1 MIRRC
6 RLAAVL
12 IATGAAILSGC
23 DRPPEEDTAA
33 RPPAPTQSAEQ
44 PVQLTT
50 DSGASLASRRGEWRD
65 ALRALLANPDAD
77 TLANADTRWRDLYG
91 AFNRHYLTLAARA
104 CTGERLAVLQRLDAW
119 PLYPAYVDAL
129 PAWPDSGIVNDPA
142 LELTGASLR
151 RQQGATADGE
161 VALGF
166 QPIRLLIAGAEG
178 APRQVDDLRAE
189 AEAESDEPAAALRER
204 RRTYLKLAA
213 DQLQADLNALDRDDD
228 LTLTSLRCALETLD
242 DRLAALQT
250 HRQATA
256 PEEGLY
262 IPAVSVE
269 ILEATQPA
277 AALAQLSADAN
288 RDARAALESGYPGF
302 QAALDQAVEAES
314 WAPLGE
320 WLHAHGGAP

>member
-1 MIRRC
+1 MIRRF

-12 IATGAAILSGC
+12 IATTAVALPGC

-33 RPPAPTQSAEQ
+33 RPPTLAQSADQ
-44 PVQLTT
+44 PLELTT
-50 DSGASLASRRGEWRD
+50 DSGAPLESRRGEWRD
-65 ALRALLANPDAD
+65 ALRALLAAPDAD
-77 TLANADTRWRDLYG
+77 TLATADRRWRDLYD
-91 AFNRHYLTLAARA
+91 AFNRHYLSLAAQA
-104 CTGERLAVLQRLDAW
+104 CAGDRQAPLQRLDAW

-166 QPIRLLIAGAEG
+166 QPIRLLIAGVEG
-178 APRQVDDLRAE
+178 APRQVDDQRADAE
-189 AEAESDEPAAALRER
+189 ADGDQPAAALRER

-228 LTLTSLRCALETLD
+228 LTLTALRCALETLD

-262 IPAVSVE
+262 ISSVSVE
-269 ILEATQPA
+269 ILDATQPA

-288 RDARAALESGYPGF
+288 GDARAALESGYPGF
-302 QAALDQAVEAES
+302 QTALDQAVEEDS

-320 WLHAHGGAP
+320 WLHAHGG

>member
-1 MIRRC
+1 MIRRF

-12 IATGAAILSGC
+12 IATTAVALSGC

-33 RPPAPTQSAEQ
+33 RPPTPAQSADQ
-44 PVQLTT
+44 PIELTT
-50 DSGASLASRRGEWRD
+50 DSGAPLESRRGEWRD
-65 ALRALLANPDAD
+65 ALRALLAAPGAD
-77 TLANADTRWRDLYG
+77 TLATADRRWRDLYA
-91 AFNRHYLTLAARA
+91 AFNRHYLTLAAQA
-104 CTGERLAVLQRLDAW
+104 CAGQRLAVLQRLDAW

-178 APRQVDDLRAE
+178 APRQVDDLRVGA
-189 AEAESDEPAAALRER
+189 ADSDAPAAALRER

-213 DQLQADLNALDRDDD
+213 DQLQADLDALDQNDD
-228 LTLTSLRCALETLD
+228 LTLTALRCALETLD

-262 IPAVSVE
+262 IPSVSVE
-269 ILEATQPA
+269 ILDATQPA
-277 AALAQLSADAN
+277 SALAQLSADAN
-288 RDARAALESGYPGF
+288 RDARAALEEGYPGF
-302 QAALDQAVEAES
+302 QAALDQAVESDS
-314 WAPLGE
+314 WTPLGE
-320 WLHAHGGAP
+320 WLHAHGG

>member
-1 MIRRC
+1 MIRRAC
-6 RLAAVL
+6 LTATLITAVAA
-12 IATGAAILSGC
+12 LSGC
-23 DRPPEEDTAA
+23 DRPPEEEIAT
-33 RPPAPTQSAEQ
+33 PPATTSQSSDEAL
-44 PVQLTT
+44 VLIT
-50 DSGASLASRRGEWRD
+50 DSGQPLADQRDEWRT
-65 ALRALLANPDAD
+65 ALSALLATPDTDSLAAAD
-77 TLANADTRWRDLYG
+77 SQWRALYS
-91 AFNRHYLTLAARA
+91 AFNRHYLPLAARA
-104 CTGERLAVLQRLDAW
+104 CAGERLDALQRLDAW

-142 LELTGASLR
+142 LELTAASLR

-178 APRQVDDLRAE
+178 APRQPRDLRTE
-189 AEAESDEPAAALRER
+189 GEEPVAALRER
-204 RRTYLKLAA
+204 RRTYLRLAA
-213 DQLQADLNALDRDDD
+213 DQLQADLNTLDRDGD

-242 DRLAALQT
+242 DRLASLQS

-262 IPAVSVE
+262 IPAVSVA
-269 ILEATQPA
+269 ILEDTQPK
-277 AALAQLSADAN
+277 AALTQLSADAN
-288 RDARAALESGYPGF
+288 GDVRDALESGYPGF

-320 WLHAHGGAP
+320 WLHAHGG

>member
-1 MIRRC
+1 MTPRV
-6 RLAAVL
+6 RLAAAL
-12 IATGAAILSGC
+12 IAAAAALSGC
-23 DRPPEEDTAA
+23 DRPEEDGVAA
-33 RPPAPTQSAEQ
+33 RPPATPESA
-44 PVQLTT
+44 
-50 DSGASLASRRGEWRD
+50 DASLALSTDSAAPLANRRDHWRD
-65 ALRALLANPDAD
+65 ALRALLADPGAD
-77 TLANADTRWRDLYG
+77 TLAAADAGWRDLYD
-91 AFNRHYLTLAARA
+91 AFNRHYLTLAAHA
-104 CTGERLAVLQRLDAW
+104 CVAERQPVLQRLDAW

-178 APRQVDDLRAE
+178 APRQAKDLRAE
-189 AEAESDEPAAALRER
+189 GDEPAAALRER

-213 DQLQADLNALDRDDD
+213 DQLQADLNALHRDDG
-228 LTLTSLRCALETLD
+228 LSLTSLRCALETLD

-262 IPAVSVE
+262 IPSVSVE
-269 ILEATQPA
+269 ILESTQPA

-288 RDARAALESGYPGF
+288 GDARAALESGYPGF
-302 QAALDQAVEAES
+302 EAALDQAVEAES
-314 WAPLGE
+314 WAPIGE
-320 WLHAHGGAP
+320 WLHAHGD

>member
-1 MIRRC
+1 MSR

-12 IATGAAILSGC
+12 VATATITLSAC
-23 DRPPEEDTAA
+23 DRPPEDEAAA
-33 RPPAPTQSAEQ
+33 RPPAPSQNAGQTLSLVTETGQPLTEQ
-44 PVQLTT
+44 R
-50 DSGASLASRRGEWRD
+50 DDWRA
-65 ALRALLANPDAD
+65 ALKALLATPDAD
-77 TLANADTRWRDLYG
+77 HLAAADTRWRGLYG

-104 CTGERLAVLQRLDAW
+104 CAGERLAVLRRLDAW
-119 PLYPAYVDAL
+119 PLYPAYVDGL

-178 APRQVDDLRAE
+178 APRRAKDLRAD
-189 AEAESDEPAAALRER
+189 AQADNDEPAAALRER
-204 RRTYLKLAA
+204 RRTYLRLAA
-213 DQLQADLNALDRDDD
+213 DQLQADLDALDQDGD

-242 DRLAALQT
+242 DRLAALET

-262 IPAVSVE
+262 IPSVSVE
-269 ILEATQPA
+269 ILEHTQPK
-277 AALAQLSADAN
+277 AALTQLSADAN
-288 RDARAALESGYPGF
+288 GDARAALESGYPGF
-302 QAALDQAVEAES
+302 QAALDQAVEAQS
-314 WAPLGE
+314 WASLGE

>member
-1 MIRRC
+1 VIRRF

-12 IATGAAILSGC
+12 VATTAAVLSGC

-33 RPPAPTQSAEQ
+33 RPPTLAQSADQ
-44 PVQLTT
+44 PLELTT
-50 DSGASLASRRGEWRD
+50 DSGAPLESRRGEWRD
-65 ALRALLANPDAD
+65 ALRALLAAPDAD
-77 TLANADTRWRDLYG
+77 TLATADRRWRDLYD
-91 AFNRHYLTLAARA
+91 AFNRHYLSLAAQA
-104 CTGERLAVLQRLDAW
+104 CAGDRLAPLQRLDAW

-142 LELTGASLR
+142 LELSAASLR

-166 QPIRLLIAGAEG
+166 QPIRLLIVGAEG
-178 APRQVDDLRAE
+178 APRQAKDLRAE
-189 AEAESDEPAAALRER
+189 GGEPAAALRER

-213 DQLQADLNALDRDDD
+213 DQLRADLNALDRDDG
-228 LTLTSLRCALETLD
+228 LSLTSLRCALETLD

-269 ILEATQPA
+269 ILESTQPA

-288 RDARAALESGYPGF
+288 GDARAALESGYPGF
-302 QAALDQAVEAES
+302 EAALDQAVEAES
-314 WAPLGE
+314 WTPLGE
-320 WLHAHGGAP
+320 WLHAHGD

>member
-1 MIRRC
+1 MIRRPG
-6 RLAAVL
+6 LAAIL
-12 IATGAAILSGC
+12 IATVVTLAGC
-23 DRPPEEDTAA
+23 DRPPEEDMAA
-33 RPPAPTQSAEQ
+33 RPPATSQSADRS
-44 PVQLTT
+44 LTLAG
-50 DSGASLASRRGEWRD
+50 DSGATLEGRRGEWRD
-65 ALRALLANPDAD
+65 ALRALLAEPDTD
-77 TLANADTRWRDLYG
+77 TLAAADTGWRNLYH
-91 AFNRHYLTLAARA
+91 AFNRHYLILAAHA
-104 CTGERLAVLQRLDAW
+104 CADDRLAVLRRLDAW

-142 LELTGASLR
+142 LELSAASLR

-178 APRQVDDLRAE
+178 APRQVDDLRAD

-242 DRLAALQT
+242 DRLALLQS
-250 HRQATA
+250 HRQAIA

-262 IPAVSVE
+262 IPSVSVE
-269 ILEATQPA
+269 ILDATQPA

-288 RDARAALESGYPGF
+288 GDARAALESGYPGF
-302 QAALDQAVEAES
+302 EAALDQAVEEDS
-314 WAPLGE
+314 WAPIGE
-320 WLHAHGGAP
+320 WLHTHGG